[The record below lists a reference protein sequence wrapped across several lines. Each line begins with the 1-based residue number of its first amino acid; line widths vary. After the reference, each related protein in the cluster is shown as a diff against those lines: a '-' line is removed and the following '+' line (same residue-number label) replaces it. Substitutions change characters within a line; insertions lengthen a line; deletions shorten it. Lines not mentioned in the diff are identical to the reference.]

1 MFDINIVNDKFIYPY
16 EKNLNLQNNF
26 IQAEPFPNIVIKN
39 FFEDKFLTSV
49 LNDFPDL
56 EKTNNT
62 QRYNNKNELKF
73 ANNNYDQFPKSIKKL
88 FDFLN
93 SKVFLEF
100 LQKITSI
107 EEKLISDPELN
118 GGGLHQIK
126 KGGVLKIHTDF
137 NKHPTKN
144 LDRRVNLLLYLNK
157 DWEDSYGGHLEL
169 WDKDMK
175 KCFQK
180 IKPDFN
186 TMVIFNTN
194 DFSNHGHPDSLNCP
208 ISLSR
213 KSIATYYFSAG
224 RPKSEINSKLYKN
237 TTYFKNRIGHVNE
250 TSQKSEKVK
259 NFLRSFKF
267 YQKLKDIEKKYIRR
281 KKNNK

>member
-26 IQAEPFPNIVIKN
+26 IQAEPFPNIVIRN

-194 DFSNHGHPDSLNCP
+194 DFSNHGHPDPLNCP

-237 TTYFKNRIGHVNE
+237 TTYFKNRIGHINE
-250 TSQKSEKVK
+250 ISQKSEKFK

-267 YQKLKDIEKKYIRR
+267 YQKLKDIEKKYLRK
-281 KKNNK
+281 KKNN